1 MATTIEA
8 NAFIEP
14 HDPESTGII
23 LFDADANSVGGNHL
37 ENRAART

>member
-8 NAFIEP
+8 NAFKEP
-14 HDPESTGII
+14 HDLESGII
-23 LFDADANSVGGNHL
+23 LFDADANSVEGNHL